1 MLIGSA
7 QGTLRPES
15 VPVHGA
21 GALLRRDLLDGTDQK
36 EWAAAR
42 PHLLRLDWTPCSFI
56 HAATSFP
63 WCLSWML
70 PEYHERKRLATDL
83 RAKSFV

>member
-1 MLIGSA
+1 
-7 QGTLRPES
+7 

-21 GALLRRDLLDGTDQK
+21 GALLRADLLDGADQK

-42 PHLLRLDWTPCSFI
+42 PRLLGLDSMFV
-56 HAATSFP
+56 HSRSNL
-63 WCLSWML
+63 LSVVL
-70 PEYHERKRLATDL
+70 KLELSDYHERKRLATDL